1 MADDCTHSNRIST
14 EEKLAEYLK
23 LYNLTITTAESC
35 TGGLIAGTITNVA
48 GISSHFKEGIVT
60 YSNEAKQKYLGVKP
74 ETLSRYGAV
83 SEQTAR
89 EMVTGILR
97 ASGADT
103 AVAVTGIAGP
113 DGGTPEKPVGLVY
126 IGYGMGDDI
135 RVKEC
140 HFPGG
145 RSQVRCQTVET
156 ALQLISILIKE
167 KKE

>member
-1 MADDCTHSNRIST
+1 MPDTYQNDPVST
-14 EEKLAEYLK
+14 ERTLAECLRS
-23 LYNLTITTAESC
+23 YNLTITTAESC

-48 GISSHFKEGIVT
+48 GISSYFKEGIVT
-60 YSNEAKQKYLGVKP
+60 YSNEAKEKYLGVKH

-89 EMVTGILR
+89 EMVSGILR

-126 IGYGMGDDI
+126 IGYGMGEDI

-140 HFPGG
+140 QFSGG
-145 RSQVRCQTVET
+145 RAQVRSQTVET
-156 ALQLISILIKE
+156 ALQLISTLIKE
-167 KKE
+167 KKG